1 MKKQNEEKRKL
12 IASAFKG
19 NIGAVKNTIANI
31 LEVCRGGRCF
41 AYQNEDGTWII
52 IAPAL
57 VEIGIRKK
65 IMTQIQFDE
74 FLKKYD
80 VEAWDL
86 THKNGDIRGKILNQH
101 PFPKV

>member
-19 NIGAVKNTIANI
+19 NIGALKNI
-31 LEVCRGGRCF
+31 LTERLEICRGTFCY
-41 AYQNEDGTWII
+41 ATQEKDGSWII

-57 VEIGIRKK
+57 VMIGIRKK
-65 IMTQIQFDE
+65 RMTQVQFDE

-86 THKNGDIRGKILNQH
+86 TFENEDIRGIIINAH
-101 PFPKV
+101 PFPEN